1 MGDTADAA
9 DDGRING
16 PQGPRR
22 IARSASP
29 MSVPVASLTML
40 GILVSVLGLFVAG
53 NVALLGIGLAAI
65 GVAGVLEVIGGR
77 TSEAA

>member
-1 MGDTADAA
+1 
-9 DDGRING
+9 
-16 PQGPRR
+16 
-22 IARSASP
+22 

-65 GVAGVLEVIGGR
+65 VVAGVLEVVGGR
-77 TSEAA
+77 TGEAV

>member
-1 MGDTADAA
+1 
-9 DDGRING
+9 
-16 PQGPRR
+16 
-22 IARSASP
+22 

-65 GVAGVLEVIGGR
+65 VAAGVLEVVGGR
-77 TSEAA
+77 TGQAV

>member
-1 MGDTADAA
+1 
-9 DDGRING
+9 
-16 PQGPRR
+16 
-22 IARSASP
+22 
-29 MSVPVASLTML
+29 MSVPIASLTML

-77 TSEAA
+77 SDQAV